1 MDLEELK
8 AELAEL
14 HEASF
19 AWAMACC
26 DRRPQ
31 DAEDVLG
38 ATYVKI
44 LTGRAVFGGRSSV
57 KTWLFAVI
65 RNTAYEV
72 LRKRRKR
79 QMLLGQWAER
89 DAPQEKYERAR
100 QGERLDERRKGE
112 AVRAALEQLSEKQR
126 RVLELVFYHGMT
138 IEEASEVMEMNL
150 GTARTHYARGKKRM
164 LARLSEDPSFEWEPT
179 T

>member
-1 MDLEELK
+1 MDLDELK
-8 AELAEL
+8 TELAAL

-26 DRRPQ
+26 DRRAQ

-44 LTGRAVFGGRSSV
+44 LTGRASFGGRSSV

-72 LRKRRKR
+72 LRKRRRR
-79 QMLLGQWAER
+79 QMLLGQWSER
-89 DAPQEKYERAR
+89 HPEDAHEQAN
-100 QGERLDERRKGE
+100 QGERLDEARQGE
-112 AVRAALEQLSEKQR
+112 AVRAALEQLSENQR

-138 IEEASEVMEMNL
+138 IEDASDVMEMNL